1 MENGERRNQR
11 NDFTTSFVARQ
22 PKTLRRA
29 WPRMLLAAFAA
40 LFLHFAVAADNDL
53 SLALP
58 RGTLLNTLTDT
69 QANLI
74 MAQAGYTR
82 PPFIGTVYEIRTTEP
97 LQLVRTYLYDAS
109 DPFNASGRWTMRA
122 LNLRGLTPDQVKDV
136 YALPTAVDRVT
147 IVQIPASTRI
157 FVGIAG
163 PLSGWGNGSGP
174 QIYLFDRPDLAN
186 YQPQTLLT
194 ASTFYYAPSSG
205 SGNAFQVANYLD
217 HRLPA
222 PFSDMETAYDT
233 LDTLNFTNA
242 ISLQSA
248 LNQLTGESHSALS
261 AAATYA
267 AQGVSRALLERLQ
280 APGGAAAAQRIAL
293 ASAAGS
299 ALGAPGAST
308 AVQGDQA
315 WAQLVGDW
323 GRVGDDGTASGYGYR
338 TRGILLGRDFS
349 ARSLDWGIAGGYTQ
363 TNVGFNRYAD
373 NGTVGSVQLALYGA
387 SSLQERLGLRGV
399 VGFEYNRFDAERH
412 LPFLGRNATAGYN
425 GYIIHGALEAGW
437 QNAGA
442 TEAIEPFASVS
453 GLYARRD
460 GFTEQGA
467 GDVDIIAARATQ
479 RSLRVGAGVR
489 LNGGAGASGLMPR
502 FSVAWTHELMDRMP
516 TGDMQFV
523 GTTGSFPVN
532 GAAIGRDALAL
543 SASVGARVRRNMTL
557 HVGAHADVRQ
567 NFTQYGAMAGLVVQ
581 W

>member
-1 MENGERRNQR
+1 MREAMPRGDRHLSNQHWFAGR
-11 NDFTTSFVARQ
+11 
-22 PKTLRRA
+22 KRA
-29 WPRMLLAAFAA
+29 TWFRVLLAACAA
-40 LFLHFAVAADNDL
+40 LCIHCATAADNDL

-74 MAQAGYTR
+74 MEQAGYTR

-97 LQLVRTYLYDAS
+97 ILLVRTYLYDPA

-122 LNLRGLTPDQVKDV
+122 LNLRGLTPDQVKDL
-136 YALPTAVDRVT
+136 YALPNAVNRVT
-147 IVQIPASTRI
+147 IVQIPASTHLY
-157 FVGIAG
+157 VGIAG

-174 QIYLFDRPDLAN
+174 QIYLFDRPPLAN
-186 YQPQTLLT
+186 YQPQALLT

-205 SGNAFQVANYLD
+205 SGNTFQVANYLD
-217 HRLPA
+217 HRLPTA
-222 PFSDMETAYDT
+222 FSDMETAYGA
-233 LDTLNFTNA
+233 LDTLNFTDAN
-242 ISLQSA
+242 SLQSA
-248 LNQLTGESHSALS
+248 LNQLTGEAHTALS

-267 AQGVSRALLERLQ
+267 AQGVSRVLLERLQ

-299 ALGAPGAST
+299 ALGAPGAGT
-308 AVQGDQA
+308 AAQGDQA
-315 WAQLVGDW
+315 WAQLIGDW
-323 GRVGDDGTASGYGYR
+323 GRVGDDGAASGYGYR
-338 TRGILLGRDFS
+338 TRGILLGRDLN
-349 ARSLDWGIAGGYTQ
+349 ARSFDWGIAGGYTQ
-363 TNVGFNRYAD
+363 TNVGFNRNAD

-387 SSLQERLGLRGV
+387 SVRERLRLRGV
-399 VGFEYNRFDAERH
+399 AGFAYNRFDAERH

-425 GYIIHGALEAGW
+425 GYVMHGALEAGW
-437 QNAGA
+437 QNAAAIGG
-442 TEAIEPFASVS
+442 IEPFAGVS

-467 GDVDIIAARATQ
+467 GDVDIIAARAMQ

-489 LNGGAGASGLMPR
+489 LNGAGSGAGASGLMPR
-502 FSVAWTHELMDRMP
+502 FSAAWTHELMDRMP
-516 TGDMQFV
+516 ASDMQFV

-543 SASVGARVRRNMTL
+543 AASVGARVRKNMTL
-557 HVGAHADVRQ
+557 HVGAHADFRQ
-567 NFTQYGAMAGLVVQ
+567 NFTEYGAMAGLVAQ